1 MKQSDTKS
9 RKSMGKSPAIAAGGI
24 VAAAAAVYIGGSLFF
39 GSRFLPNTTVNG
51 VPASAATVDTVKER
65 IQKEAA
71 DYKLTLVEADG
82 STEEITQSDVD
93 LQIDTEDGQIESFL
107 ESQSGWGWVG
117 ALFSGDE
124 FSSENIVSYDRNK
137 LESTV
142 NSLNCV
148 TDANPVITENAKPL
162 YEGGEFVAVEEVYGT
177 NINKKAFTK
186 KLGKALLNL
195 LEEVDLKEDKFY
207 VQPEVKADSDEFKSL
222 LRQMNGVINTSVNY
236 QVGSNTE
243 TVDKDTIASWIS
255 TDDSKVMIFNDIRI
269 REFLDEMGAKYNTF
283 GQPKQLKTSSG
294 ATVTVPGGP
303 YGWKIDKDGE
313 VARLEEQLLSNE
325 DVNRDFVYQYTAAS
339 HDGPDYGNSYVE
351 VNLTAQHVY
360 LYSNGSLVCD
370 TACVSGNPSRGN
382 GTHTGAF
389 PLTYKEK
396 DATLN
401 GEDYSTP
408 VNYWMPFNGNE
419 GLHDATWRS
428 NFGGSI
434 YKTNGSH
441 GCVNLPL
448 SAAAKIFPVVETG
461 FPVLVYT
468 MGGTETSETQT
479 EAPAEETQETEA
491 SPQEQAQAVIDKI
504 NIIGPVTSESG
515 PAIKDARSSYEAL
528 SDEAKS
534 YVSNASTLSEAEA
547 AFAGLPPQAEPQQ
560 PDLGALQAQADS
572 VASAIAA
579 IGPVTAESGPAIEAA
594 EAAYANLS
602 EDARGL
608 VLNSGELASK
618 RAEYNALMGQ

>member
-1 MKQSDTKS
+1 MANTTNNTAHG
-9 RKSMGKSPAIAAGGI
+9 GKTPALIAGGI
-24 VAAAAAVYIGGSLFF
+24 VAAVAAAYVGGSLFF
-39 GSRFLPNTTVNG
+39 NSRFLPNTTVNG
-51 VPASAATVDTVKER
+51 VSASAATVDAVKAR
-65 IQKEAA
+65 IQQEAA

-93 LQIDTEDGQIESFL
+93 LAIDTEDGQIESFKA
-107 ESQSGWGWVG
+107 SQSGWGWVK
-117 ALFSGDE
+117 ALFSGED
-124 FSSENIVSYDRNK
+124 FASDNIVSYDKKK
-137 LESTV
+137 LQSTV
-142 NSLNCV
+142 DSLNCINDPDPV
-148 TDANPVITENAKPL
+148 MTDNARPL
-162 YEGGEFVAVEEVYGT
+162 YEAGEFVAVEEIYGT
-177 NINKKAFTK
+177 NINKKSFTK
-186 KLGKALLNL
+186 KLGEALYNL
-195 LEEVDLKEDKFY
+195 EDTVDLKADKYY
-207 VQPEVKADSDEFKSL
+207 VQPKVTSDSDEFKKL
-222 LRQMNGVINTSVNY
+222 LDQMNGVIDTKVNY

-243 TVDKDTIASWIS
+243 TVDRDTIASWIS
-255 TDDSKVMIFNDIRI
+255 TEDSKVMIFNDTKI
-269 REFLDEMGAKYNTF
+269 REYLDEMGAKYNTF
-283 GQPKQLKTSSG
+283 GQSKQLKTSSG

-313 VARLEEQLLSNE
+313 VAKLEEQLLSHE

-360 LYSNGSLVCD
+360 VYQNGSLVCD
-370 TACVSGNPSRGN
+370 TACVSGNPTRGN

-428 NFGGSI
+428 NFGGTI
-434 YKTNGSH
+434 YKSNGSH

-448 SAAAKIFPVVETG
+448 SAAAKIFPIVDRG

-468 MGGTETSETQT
+468 MGGTESSETQT
-479 EAPAEETQETEA
+479 EGTAEEKEDTATAQ
-491 SPQEQAQAVIDKI
+491 QKAQAVMDKI
-504 NIIGPVTSESG
+504 NIISPVTSESG

-534 YVSNASTLSEAEA
+534 YVTNVSTLSQVEAEFA
-547 AFAGLPPQAEPQQ
+547 ALTPEAAPEG
-560 PDLGALQAQADS
+560 PDLAALQAQADA
-572 VASAIAA
+572 VAASIAGIA
-579 IGPVTAESGPAIEAA
+579 PVTTESGPAIDAA
-594 EAAYANLS
+594 EAAYSALPD
-602 EDARGL
+602 DARAL
-608 VLNSGELASK
+608 VLNAGELPALRS
-618 RAEYNALMGQ
+618 EYNALMGQ